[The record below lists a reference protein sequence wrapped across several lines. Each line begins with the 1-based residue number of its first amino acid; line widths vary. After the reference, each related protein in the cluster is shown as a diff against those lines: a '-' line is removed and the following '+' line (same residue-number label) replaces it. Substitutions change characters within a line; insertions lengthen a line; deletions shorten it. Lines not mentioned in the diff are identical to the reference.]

1 MIIIGVTG
9 NTGAGKSTVSTIIKN
24 NTKALVLDADII
36 AKSIMEP
43 GNEYYEEVVE
53 LFGQKI
59 LQTKPAK
66 NKGKIDKAS
75 LAKIIFNDN
84 EKREQMNKITFKYV
98 GKEIKK
104 EILENQNKEIIVL
117 DVPLLYESGFNKI
130 CNYVIG
136 VVADEE
142 TKIERI
148 KERDKLNLNQIKKR
162 LETQKDEE
170 LYKSKADFIIENP
183 KRNRYIN
190 LVKDTLKVI
199 HKIKDETINKK

>member
-1 MIIIGVTG
+1 M
-9 NTGAGKSTVSTIIKN
+9 
-24 NTKALVLDADII
+24 
-36 AKSIMEP
+36 
-43 GNEYYEEVVE
+43 
-53 LFGQKI
+53 
-59 LQTKPAK
+59 
-66 NKGKIDKAS
+66 
-75 LAKIIFNDN
+75 
-84 EKREQMNKITFKYV
+84 
-98 GKEIKK
+98 
-104 EILENQNKEIIVL
+104 
-117 DVPLLYESGFNKI
+117 YESGFNKI

-170 LYKSKADFIIENP
+170 FFKSKADFIIENP